1 MGTKRRHGLL
11 TNLDLGGMGAKDLP

>member
-11 TNLDLGGMGAKDLP
+11 TNLDLWGMGAKDLP